1 MPGHRLGGVRAAAT
15 LADLGFA
22 GFAAGVIARRR
33 RMMGILER
41 TQADGRAV
49 RRMHALRDEF
59 GSGPVELV
67 LPGRR
72 VVVVT
77 DPADVGR
84 VLGQAPSPFDPANR
98 EKRAALRQ
106 FQPHGVL
113 ISEGP
118 IREERR
124 AVNEA
129 ALETGRPLHRL
140 ATPFAEVIADEA
152 ARMLAAATS
161 TGTLD
166 AAQFT
171 TAWWRLVRR
180 LVLGSSAREDHDITD
195 RLWRLRSAA
204 NWSFLVPQRRRS
216 GEKFSESL
224 YRYAES
230 AEKDSLL
237 GALTEVSASGAT
249 DPVGQ
254 VPHWLFAF
262 DAAGMALSRAVALLA
277 THPDQRAA
285 AVAEAQHAT
294 TPATLPYL
302 RACVLE
308 SVRLWPTTPLI
319 LRDVTEDTAWR
330 DDEERFTTE
339 AGAALLIAAVAFHR
353 DPRSLPF
360 ADDFVPDIWLDG
372 RAKDYP
378 QLVPFSAGP
387 AACPGQD
394 LVLFVTSTLLAEM
407 LRGARFELTS
417 TPRLDPSTPLPVT
430 LNNFGLEFRVESR
443 HDSPILNKSMS

>member
-1 MPGHRLGGVRAAAT
+1 MPGHRLKGVRAAAT

-41 TQADGRAV
+41 TQADSRTV
-49 RRMHALRDEF
+49 RRMHSLRDEF

-84 VLGQAPSPFDPANR
+84 VLAQAPSPFDPANR

-140 ATPFAEVIADEA
+140 ATPFAEVVADEA
-152 ARMLAAATS
+152 ARMLTAASS

-195 RLWRLRSAA
+195 RLWQLRSAA
-204 NWSFLVPQRRRS
+204 NWSFLVPQRRRP

-230 AEKDSLL
+230 AEEDSLL
-237 GALTEVSASGAT
+237 GALTAVSASGAT

-277 THPDQRAA
+277 THPEQRAA
-285 AVAEAQHAT
+285 AVAEAQNAT

-319 LRDVTEDTAWR
+319 LRDVTEDTVWH
-330 DDEERFTTE
+330 DGEERFTTE

-353 DPRSLPF
+353 DQRSLPF

-394 LVLFVTSTLLAEM
+394 LVLFVTSTLLGEM
-407 LRGARFELTS
+407 LRAARFELTS
-417 TPRLDPSTPLPVT
+417 TPLLDPSTPLPFT
-430 LNNFGLEFRVESR
+430 LDNFGLEFRVESR
-443 HDSPILNKSMS
+443 PDAPILNTSMS